1 MAEEEYVPDAGDW
14 NEWDELMDQE
24 RQWNRKTF
32 SVIVNGVEKSFSRER
47 FIERLRKA
55 IVINIKDYKTKTR
68 RELITILDRW
78 FQVKEE
84 LRRYCD
90 LSESDFERMLDEVS
104 FPYLNR
110 AWNSMFHKG
119 LLEDIEEDRRI
130 LRELNKSI
138 QPEGDKP
145 VEQQNKTEE
154 KPKTTKKN
162 KKASKS
168 KKTQVEK
175 PVQSIKEVLQE
186 VLPEAYKTISVQKK
200 SSKYRKSL
208 SYLELDTSVP
218 LTFDELIKRIS
229 QQCQFDRHISRMMT
243 NNIKILLLRQ
253 ELQMTY
259 GNQPI
264 LLSEFVKLC
273 ELREISPVR
282 MDGLFGTKR
291 LMTNILTKVTKG
303 STRHRRKELQQLFR
317 HMFDVELAFD

>member
-1 MAEEEYVPDAGDW
+1 MTEEYVPDAGNW
-14 NEWDELMDQE
+14 KEWDELADQE
-24 RQWNRKTF
+24 RQWNRKMF
-32 SVIVNGVEKSFSRER
+32 SVIIKGVEKSFSRER

-55 IVINIKDYKTKTR
+55 VVINIKDYRTKTR
-68 RELITILDRW
+68 RELITILDQW

-90 LSESDFERMLDEVS
+90 LSESDFERMLDETS

-110 AWNSMFHKG
+110 AWDSMFHKG

-154 KPKTTKKN
+154 KPKTTKKS
-162 KKASKS
+162 KKTSKS

-175 PVQSIKEVLQE
+175 PVQSIREVIQE
-186 VLPEAYKTISVQKK
+186 VLPEAYKTVSIQKK
-200 SSKYRKSL
+200 SSKYWKSL

-218 LTFDELIKRIS
+218 LTFEELIKRIS
-229 QQCQFDRHISRMMT
+229 HQCQFGKYVSRMMT

-264 LLSEFVKLC
+264 LLSEFIKLC

-282 MDGLFGTKR
+282 MDGLFGTKH
-291 LMTNILTKVTKG
+291 LMTNILAKVTKG
-303 STRHRRKELQQLFR
+303 STPHRKKILQQLFR
-317 HMFDVELAFD
+317 HLFNVELTFD